1 MSRLLIFG
9 RSGQVAR
16 ALQGLVPEATY
27 LDRAAADLADPAA
40 CAAAIAAH
48 RPQMVINAAAFTAVD
63 RAEEEEALATKI
75 NGAAPGAMAQS
86 CARADIP
93 FVHISTDY
101 VFPGTGTGTGTAPW
115 RPGDDTNPL
124 NAYGR
129 SKLAGEHLVRAAN
142 GAHVILRT
150 SLVFSA
156 HGSNFVRT
164 MLRLSDS
171 HAALRVVDDQ
181 FGGPTPAADIARAC
195 LNIARAL
202 RADPAKSGTY
212 HYSGAPDVSWKT
224 FAQEIFTQ
232 SGRDVAVTGIAT
244 AEYPTPAPRPL
255 NSRLDC
261 RTTQAAFG
269 LTRPDWRAGLARVLA
284 ELE

>member
-1 MSRLLIFG
+1 MSLLVFG

-16 ALQGLVPEATY
+16 ALRALAPEAVF

-48 RPQMVINAAAFTAVD
+48 RPRMVINAAAFTAVD
-63 RAEEEEALATKI
+63 RAEEEEALATVI
-75 NGAAPGAMAQS
+75 NGAAPGAMAQE
-86 CARADIP
+86 CAGANVP

-101 VFPGTGTGTGTAPW
+101 VFPGHGTAPW
-115 RPGDDTNPL
+115 QPEDDTAPL

-129 SKLAGEHLVRAAN
+129 SKLAGEHLVRGAG

-150 SLVFSA
+150 SWVFSA
-156 HGSNFVRT
+156 HGQNFVRT
-164 MLRLSDS
+164 MRRLSKS

-181 FGGPTPAADIARAC
+181 IGGPTPAADIATAC
-195 LNIARAL
+195 LHMARTL
-202 RADPAKSGTY
+202 RDDPAKSGTY
-212 HYSGAPDVSWKT
+212 HYSGAPDVSWKG
-224 FAQEIFTQ
+224 FAQEIFAQ
-232 SGRDVAVTGIAT
+232 SGKNVDVTGIAT
-244 AEYPTPAPRPL
+244 ADYPTPAPRPL

-261 RTTQAAFG
+261 RATMAAFG
-269 LTRPDWRAGLARVLA
+269 LARPDWRAGLARVLA